1 MSETIRGAFQIR
13 NKADELG
20 IDMPLPLKIQVDS
33 KGARSFADS
42 SCPDSKILGIWD
54 LRDDRIRQMRDR
66 GQVQTVAVHT
76 DKNQAD
82 ILTKCL
88 PERKFK
94 NALKLMKLGG

>member
-1 MSETIRGAFQIR
+1 M
-13 NKADELG
+13 
-20 IDMPLPLKIQVDS
+20 M
-33 KGARSFADS
+33 
-42 SCPDSKILGIWD
+42 GIWD

-94 NALKLMKLGG
+94 SALKLMQLGD